1 MKELIKKADG
11 SPVKSKIHAVK
22 FLEKKGLDKDCLIE
36 ENGQFYYEA
45 TDLAARSLDSLND
58 DLLAGKK
65 QPAETFKPVTW
76 DVEVYDSNNERTQL
90 FIPATDVVATIIGKH
105 PAGQNRAKS
114 AFEINIGDENF
125 IMSVDLLSKIFKVR
139 G

>member
-22 FLEKKGLDKDCLIE
+22 FLEKMGIDKDCLIE
-36 ENGQFYYEA
+36 ENGQFYYEYVGEKCSPETGREKIFA
-45 TDLAARSLDSLND
+45 TKEN
-58 DLLAGKK
+58 
-65 QPAETFKPVTW
+65 EIEFKPVTW

-90 FIPATDVVATIIGKH
+90 FIPATDVVATVIGKH

>member
-1 MKELIKKADG
+1 MKELIKKTDG

-22 FLEKKGLDKDCLIE
+22 FLEKMGIDKDCLIE

-45 TDLAARSLDSLND
+45 DT
-58 DLLAGKK
+58 
-65 QPAETFKPVTW
+65 PAVVETPKTGENEFKPVTW

-90 FIPATDVVATIIGKH
+90 FIPATDVVATVIGKH

>member
-36 ENGQFYYEA
+36 ENGQFYYECSI
-45 TDLAARSLDSLND
+45 DF
-58 DLLAGKK
+58 
-65 QPAETFKPVTW
+65 PAKDTNYTVKIFEPKTGENEFKPVTW

-90 FIPATDVVATIIGKH
+90 FIPATDVVATVIGKH

>member
-22 FLEKKGLDKDCLIE
+22 FLEKKGIDKDCLIE

-45 TDLAARSLDSLND
+45 DTPAVVETPK
-58 DLLAGKK
+58 AG
-65 QPAETFKPVTW
+65 ETEFKPVTW

-125 IMSVDLLSKIFKVR
+125 IMSADLLSKIFKVR

>member
-11 SPVKSKIHAVK
+11 SPVKSKVHAVR
-22 FLEKKGLDKDCLIE
+22 FLEKKGIDKDCLIE

-45 TDLAARSLDSLND
+45 DT
-58 DLLAGKK
+58 
-65 QPAETFKPVTW
+65 PAVIETPKTGENEFKPVTW

-90 FIPATDVVATIIGKH
+90 FIPATDVVATVIGKH

-114 AFEINIGDENF
+114 AFEINIGDEIF

>member
-1 MKELIKKADG
+1 MKQLIKKADG

-22 FLEKKGLDKDCLIE
+22 FLERMGIDKDCLIE
-36 ENGQFYYEA
+36 ENGQFYYEK
-45 TDLAARSLDSLND
+45 TIEFGEPIEVPNEE
-58 DLLAGKK
+58 AG
-65 QPAETFKPVTW
+65 ERLFKPVTW

-90 FIPATDVVATIIGKH
+90 IIPATDVVATVIGKH